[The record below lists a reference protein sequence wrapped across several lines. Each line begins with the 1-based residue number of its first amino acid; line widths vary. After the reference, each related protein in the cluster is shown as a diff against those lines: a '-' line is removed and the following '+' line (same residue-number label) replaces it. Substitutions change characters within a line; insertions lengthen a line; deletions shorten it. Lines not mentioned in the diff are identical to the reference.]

1 MGFIEGAELGSSFD
15 IYIFDYSCNFNGI
28 NSFNILM
35 ENINTANIDSFDKS
49 NSSIIQSIAVDP
61 SYPVINF
68 IKTQSYNF
76 NLSTNVLD
84 HVTIGFKD
92 NSKNYLDFNNKN
104 WSLTLVFNVF
114 RDVDRFA
121 HENSFFHM
129 MNNG

>member
-1 MGFIEGAELGSSFD
+1 MGFIEKAELSSSYD

-28 NSFNILM
+28 NSFNILI
-35 ENINTANIDSFDKS
+35 ENINTSNIDSFDKCT
-49 NSSIIQSIAVDP
+49 SSIIQSVPVDP

-68 IKTQSYNF
+68 IKTQNYNF
-76 NLSTNVLD
+76 NLPTNVLD
-84 HVTIGFKD
+84 PVTIGFKD
-92 NSKNYLDFNNKN
+92 NSENYLDFNNKN

-121 HENSFFHM
+121 HENSFFHI

>member
-1 MGFIEGAELGSSFD
+1 M

-28 NSFNILM
+28 NSFYILM
-35 ENINTANIDSFDKS
+35 ANINTANIDSFDKS
-49 NSSIIQSIAVDP
+49 NSSIIQSIPVDP

-68 IKTQSYNF
+68 IKTQNYNF

-84 HVTIGFKD
+84 
-92 NSKNYLDFNNKN
+92 NSENYLDFNNKN

-121 HENSFFHM
+121 HENSFFRII
-129 MNNG
+129 NNG